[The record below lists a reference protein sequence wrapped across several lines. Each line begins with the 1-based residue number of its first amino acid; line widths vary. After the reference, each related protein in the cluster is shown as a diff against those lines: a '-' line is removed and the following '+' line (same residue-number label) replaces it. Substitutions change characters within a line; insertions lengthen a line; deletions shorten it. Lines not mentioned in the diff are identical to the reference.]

1 MNGGK
6 MMKVILTQT
15 NDGRWSML
23 KPIGGRVV
31 IEKKETQT
39 QTESGI
45 IIPDTAREGGEPEI
59 GLVTAVGKGSRS
71 MSGELI
77 PLEIQVG
84 DKVLYARFS
93 AQEIQHKD
101 KTYLVLGEQ
110 DVIAIVEDQRWQR

>member
-6 MMKVILTQT
+6 MMKIILTQT

-45 IIPDTAREGGEPEI
+45 IIPDTAMEGGEPQI
-59 GLVTAVGKGSRS
+59 GEVVAVGKGARS
-71 MSGELI
+71 MGGELI
-77 PLEIQVG
+77 PMEIEIG
-84 DKVLYARFS
+84 DKVLYGKFQ
-93 AQEIQHKD
+93 AQEIQHNNKS
-101 KTYLVLGEQ
+101 YFVLGEQ
-110 DVIAIVEDQRWQR
+110 DIIAIVEDDE